1 MTINL
6 NEEKNMFLKTLLVV
20 LFSFLGVFLFSNMSV
35 NASSDKTVKIAH
47 SSWIGFYPLD
57 LAEEKGFFK
66 DYGVNVQIKDIESKS
81 DSKSA
86 LAAGKIQGVATS
98 LDTNVLS
105 AASGLKIQNVLALD
119 TSKGADGLVGKNN
132 IKSFKNL
139 KGKTVALDTTGGASY
154 FWFNYMLQKNNM
166 KLKDMKVESMDSGA
180 AGSAFVSGKV
190 DAAMTWQPWLSKAG
204 ATKNGHIVMSS
215 KSSPGIIVDTLGL
228 STSFIK
234 KHPQEVKGIIKGW
247 YKALAYM
254 KSNPKAAY
262 AIMSKKAGIAP
273 KKLKNEMT
281 TQIKLYD
288 KKENKKYFGTAK
300 NKGNIYKISKI
311 ASNLWYTSKISNAKA
326 NVNELTNPTFV
337 NAIK

>member
-1 MTINL
+1 MINL
-6 NEEKNMFLKTLLVV
+6 KTTLKNKKNLFIVPVIMFLTLFIV
-20 LFSFLGVFLFSNMSV
+20 STGVS
-35 NASSDKTVKIAH
+35 ASSDNTVKIAH

-86 LAAGKIQGVATS
+86 LAAGKIQGIATS

-119 TSKGADGLVGKNN
+119 TSTGADGLVGKKS
-132 IKSFKNL
+132 IKNFKNL

-166 KLKDMKVESMDSGA
+166 KLSDIKVESMDSGA
-180 AGSAFVSGKV
+180 AGSAFVAGKV
-190 DAAMTWQPWLSKAG
+190 DAAMTWQPWLSKAK
-204 ATKNGHIVMSS
+204 ATKNGHVVMSS

-234 KHPQEVKGIIKGW
+234 KHPEQVKGIIKGW

-254 KSNPKAAY
+254 KSDPKDAY
-262 AIMSKKAGIAP
+262 KIMSKKAGITAS
-273 KKLKNEMT
+273 KLKTEMT

-288 KKENKKYFGTAK
+288 KKGNKKYFGTKK
-300 NKGNIYKISKI
+300 NKGNIYKISKV
-311 ASNLWYTSKISNAKA
+311 ASNLWYTAKISDKKA
-326 NVNELTNPTFV
+326 NINKVTNPKFV